1 MAIQKTGKTK
11 KRVTPTLR
19 HSITL
24 RAAVEILKQ
33 GGVILFP
40 TETAYGFAADARRAQ
55 AVEKIFALKG
65 REAGKT
71 PPLIVASAAMAAEYM
86 ELTPVLAKLA
96 KKYWPGPLTIVGNVR
111 KGLAS
116 NVVRSDGTVAVRVS
130 SLASARA
137 LSRGLGAP
145 IVATSANRAGEP
157 TCYSVEACL
166 AQLKAAE
173 VVHLPDAIMDV
184 GRLAEIPASTIVTEK
199 NGKIVVLRQGS
210 ITI

>member
-1 MAIQKTGKTK
+1 MSVVRSTK
-11 KRVTPTLR
+11 KRVRKPTTNR
-19 HSITL
+19 Q
-24 RAAVEILKQ
+24 AVEILRQ

-40 TETAYGFAADARRAQ
+40 TETAYGFGADARREQ

-96 KKYWPGPLTIVGNVR
+96 KKYWPGPLTIVGRVR

-116 NVVRSDGTVAVRVS
+116 NVVRSDGTVAMRVS
-130 SLASARA
+130 SLPSARA

-157 TCYSVEACL
+157 TCYCVEACM
-166 AQLKAAE
+166 QQMKDAE
-173 VVHLPDAIMDV
+173 VELAPDAILDV
-184 GRLAEIPASTIVTEK
+184 GHLAQTPPSTIVTEK
-199 NGKIVVLRQGS
+199 KGKVVVLRQGT